1 MSEYLDISIERQTDD
16 GWKHLMNVDYDDDLS
31 IINARLLRDYFRD
44 NGFSMPANEEDITPE
59 SLEVFSE
66 KIYRDSHFPTAIAK
80 TSKRYPYNYKC
91 IEDLYSADDVI
102 AKLQQLS
109 ESDNKY
115 REVVLTFNEDETE
128 SLVFPTPYRALQSL
142 KYDPDYAGK
151 ANIFSK
157 DIMVRRFVDKK
168 GNEVRQSM
176 IKYGTE
182 VSTYDD
188 LKLFLR
194 SIEKDLKNAEESRN
208 DSKRLQALLRNELAD
223 VPKSEFKSE
232 LGKAVKHL
240 MGKEHIVFDNEYI
253 DELKAAIEEL
263 KFLIKIVA
271 PNGRI
276 IWNIS

>member
-1 MSEYLDISIERQTDD
+1 MLNNIKSTYFLKEMISYIPENIKLNLFRYNKAMQNI
-16 GWKHLMNVDYDDDLS
+16 LNIN
-31 IINARLLRDYFRD
+31 IINYKLFPGL
-44 NGFSMPANEEDITPE
+44 I
-59 SLEVFSE
+59 EVAE
-66 KIYRDSHFPTAIAK
+66 HRK
-80 TSKRYPYNYKC
+80 
-91 IEDLYSADDVI
+91 
-102 AKLQQLS
+102 
-109 ESDNKY
+109 
-115 REVVLTFNEDETE
+115 
-128 SLVFPTPYRALQSL
+128 
-142 KYDPDYAGK
+142 
-151 ANIFSK
+151 
-157 DIMVRRFVDKK
+157 
-168 GNEVRQSM
+168 M